1 MDLNSCRFCNIILN
15 YKISESESIQIPIC
29 DTLLFETENF
39 IVIPALGALVP
50 GYLMIVARNHLHSM
64 AYCSEDELIELTGVI
79 KYLNTLIEETLSIS
93 PILFEHGSAI
103 GCVNKSGCCVEHAHL
118 HIVPV
123 NLSEE
128 SKIVENTNAVKIPD
142 LQALRI
148 YCGKPYLLYIN
159 ENNQYYI
166 SSDTILPSQFMR
178 QWVAKE
184 IGCPL
189 EYDWRRFEFIDNIS
203 TTVELFKGNN
213 HDIVKNIFS
222 TINLNSAFKV
232 KKEY

>member
-1 MDLNSCRFCNIILN
+1 LKDLDSCRFCNIILN
-15 YKISESESIQIPIC
+15 HRLSECEAIQIPIY
-29 DTLLFETENF
+29 DTLLFETESF

-50 GYLMIVARNHLHSM
+50 GYLMIVTRNHLHSM
-64 AYCSEDELIELTGVI
+64 AYCSEAELIELTDVI
-79 KYLNTLIEETLSIS
+79 RYLNTLIKETFAIS

-123 NLSEE
+123 NLSEK
-128 SKIVENTNAVKIPD
+128 SRIVENTSAIKIPD

-148 YCGKPYLLYIN
+148 YCGKPYLLYVN
-159 ENNQYYI
+159 ENNQYYV

-189 EYDWRRFEFIDNIS
+189 KYDWRRFEFIDNIS
-203 TTVELFKGNN
+203 ATVELLKGNH
-213 HDIVKNIFS
+213 HDIAENIFS
-222 TINLNSAFKV
+222 AINLNSK
-232 KKEY
+232 